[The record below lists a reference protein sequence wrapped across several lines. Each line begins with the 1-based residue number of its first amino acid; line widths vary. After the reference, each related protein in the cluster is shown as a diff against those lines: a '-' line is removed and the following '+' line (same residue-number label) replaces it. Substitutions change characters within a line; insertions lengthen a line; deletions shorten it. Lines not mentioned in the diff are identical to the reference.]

1 MHVRPD
7 NPLIV
12 QGDGKVLLET
22 KHKKYEEVRDFL
34 SRFAEIETSPEHLHT
49 YRIHPL
55 SLWNAAS
62 SGLKRDAI
70 IEGLRS
76 YSKFDVPPD
85 VLTRVGETMD
95 RYGLVKL
102 VTHPTDATL
111 LRLEFATA
119 FIAKTIGNLKSVQE
133 LLIPDGSRYFA
144 VQGGHRGIFK
154 QRLLNEGWPVEDLA
168 GFLPG
173 DPLPFELREN
183 MVGNGKPFV
192 IRDYQQA
199 SADRWFQEGQP
210 SGGHGVIVL
219 PCGAGKT
226 IVAIAAMQKVQQH
239 TLILATN
246 GAAVQQWVREILDK
260 TTLTPNDVGA
270 YTGDSK
276 EIRPVTVATYQILT
290 WRSSREKEFAHLHL
304 FRDRNWGMLVYDEVH
319 LLPAPVFGA
328 TADVQARRRLGLTA
342 TLVRED
348 GREGDVFSLVG
359 PRRYDMAW
367 QTLEERGFI
376 AEARCFEVRV
386 DFTKA
391 ARVRYENTREAEK
404 AHMASANPEKLPAL
418 ATLLKKHAEDNV
430 LVIGTYLDQLKQI
443 AALYRAPLIT
453 GETPGRERE
462 VLFQKFRDGTIKLLI
477 VSKVAN
483 FSIDLPDANVAIQVS
498 GSYGSRQE
506 EAQRLGRV
514 LRPKKNG
521 AWFYSIVTR
530 ETKEQEF
537 AMKRQLFLTEQGY
550 RYHIQEAG
558 QPAVTK

>member
-62 SGLKRDAI
+62 SGLKRDEI
-70 IEGLRS
+70 IDGLRGF
-76 YSKFDVPPD
+76 SKFDVPPD
-85 VLTRVGETMD
+85 VLARVSETMD

-102 VTHPTDATL
+102 VEHPSDPAL
-111 LRLEFATA
+111 LRLEFATSY
-119 FIAKTIGNLKSVQE
+119 IAKVVGGLKSVKDV
-133 LLIPDGSRYFA
+133 LIPDGTRYFA
-144 VQGGHRGIFK
+144 VTGGHRGVFK
-154 QRLLNEGWPVEDLA
+154 QRMLNEGWPVEDLA

-173 DPLPFELREN
+173 DPMPFELRET
-183 MVGNGKPFV
+183 MGNGKPFV
-192 IRDYQQA
+192 VRDYQRT
-199 SADRWFQEGQP
+199 SADRWFQEGRP

-226 IVAIAAMQKVQQH
+226 IVAIQAMQKVQQH

-260 TTLTPNDVGA
+260 TTLTKDDVGA
-270 YTGDSK
+270 YTGETK

-290 WRSSREKEFAHLHL
+290 WRASKEQEFAHLHL

-386 DFTKA
+386 DFKDAA
-391 ARVRYENTREAEK
+391 ARKKYED
-404 AHMASANPEKLPAL
+404 ASELNKTQVATANPQKLPAL
-418 ATLLKKHAEDNV
+418 DALLKKHAKDNV
-430 LVIGTYLDQLKQI
+430 LVIGTYLEQLIEI
-443 AALYRAPLIT
+443 ARRYNAALIT
-453 GETPGRERE
+453 GKTPARERE
-462 VLFQKFRDGTIKLLI
+462 LLFQKFRDGRLKLLI

-483 FSIDLPDANVAIQVS
+483 FSIDLPDANVAIQIS

-514 LRPKKNG
+514 LRPKKDG

-550 RYHIQEAG
+550 RYYIQEAG
-558 QPAVTK
+558 QPAVAT

>member
-173 DPLPFELREN
+173 DPLPFELRDN

>member
-133 LLIPDGSRYFA
+133 VLIPDGSRYFA

-173 DPLPFELREN
+173 DPLPFELRES

-260 TTLTPNDVGA
+260 TTLTPDDVGA

-276 EIRPVTVATYQILT
+276 QIRPVTVATYQILT

>member
-70 IEGLRS
+70 IDGLRS

-102 VTHPTDATL
+102 VTHPTDAAL

-119 FIAKTIGNLKSVQE
+119 FIAKTIGNLKSVQDM
-133 LLIPDGSRYFA
+133 LIPDGSRYFA

-173 DPLPFELREN
+173 DPLPFALREN

-260 TTLTPNDVGA
+260 TTLTTDDVGA

-376 AEARCFEVRV
+376 AEARCYEVRV

>member
-22 KHKKYEEVRDFL
+22 KHRSYEEVRDFL
-34 SRFAEIETSPEHLHT
+34 SRFAELETSPEHLHT

-62 SGLKRDAI
+62 SGMRKDEI
-70 IEGLRS
+70 VEGLRGW
-76 YSKFDVPPD
+76 SKFDVPPD
-85 VLTRVGETMD
+85 VLTRIGDTID

-102 VTHPTDATL
+102 VPHPEEPERL

-119 FIAKTIGNLKSVQE
+119 YVAKLVGKERTVQD
-133 LLIPDGSRYFA
+133 LLLDDGKRYFA
-144 VQGGHRGIFK
+144 IQAGHRGIFK
-154 QRLLNEGWPVEDLA
+154 QRMLQAGWPVEDLA

-173 DPLPFELREN
+173 DPLEVRLRER
-183 MVGNGKPFV
+183 MLANGKPFE
-192 IRDYQQA
+192 IRDYQWA
-199 SADRWFQEGQP
+199 SARRWYQDGKS
-210 SGGHGVIVL
+210 SGGNGVVVL

-226 IVAIAAMQKVQQH
+226 IVAIAAMSLVNQH

-246 GAAVQQWVREILDK
+246 AAAVSQWVREILDK
-260 TTLTPNDVGA
+260 THLTPDQVGA
-270 YTGDSK
+270 YTADRK

-290 WRSSREKEFAHLHL
+290 WRAARDQDFAHLHL
-304 FRDRNWGMLVYDEVH
+304 FEDHNWGLLIYDEVH

-328 TADVQARRRLGLTA
+328 TANLQGRRRLGLTA

-359 PRRYDMAW
+359 PKRFDMAW

-376 AEARCFEVRV
+376 AEAKCYEVRV
-386 DFTKA
+386 GFENGA
-391 ARVRYENTREAEK
+391 ALQYERAREGEKFRLAAVNPAKFRVLQ
-404 AHMASANPEKLPAL
+404 KLIDQ
-418 ATLLKKHAEDNV
+418 HRQDNV
-430 LVIGTYLDQLKQI
+430 LVIGTYLDQLHEI
-443 AALYRAPLIT
+443 ARRFKAPLIT
-453 GETPGRERE
+453 GDTPGAERE
-462 VLFQKFRDGTIKLLI
+462 ALFDQFRKGQIKLLV

-498 GSYGSRQE
+498 GSFGSRQE

-514 LRPKKNG
+514 LRPKESG
-521 AWFYSIVTR
+521 AFFYSVVTR
-530 ETKEQEF
+530 DSKEQEF

-550 RYHIQEAG
+550 RYYIQEAT
-558 QPAVTK
+558 A

>member
-1 MHVRPD
+1 M
-7 NPLIV
+7 
-12 QGDGKVLLET
+12 
-22 KHKKYEEVRDFL
+22 
-34 SRFAEIETSPEHLHT
+34 
-49 YRIHPL
+49 
-55 SLWNAAS
+55 
-62 SGLKRDAI
+62 
-70 IEGLRS
+70 
-76 YSKFDVPPD
+76 
-85 VLTRVGETMD
+85 
-95 RYGLVKL
+95 
-102 VTHPTDATL
+102 
-111 LRLEFATA
+111 
-119 FIAKTIGNLKSVQE
+119 
-133 LLIPDGSRYFA
+133 
-144 VQGGHRGIFK
+144 
-154 QRLLNEGWPVEDLA
+154 
-168 GFLPG
+168 
-173 DPLPFELREN
+173 
-183 MVGNGKPFV
+183 
-192 IRDYQQA
+192 
-199 SADRWFQEGQP
+199 
-210 SGGHGVIVL
+210 
-219 PCGAGKT
+219 
-226 IVAIAAMQKVQQH
+226 
-239 TLILATN
+239 
-246 GAAVQQWVREILDK
+246 
-260 TTLTPNDVGA
+260 
-270 YTGDSK
+270 
-276 EIRPVTVATYQILT
+276 ATYQILT

-391 ARVRYENTREAEK
+391 ARERYENTREAEK

-418 ATLLKKHAEDNV
+418 ATLLKKHTEDNV

-443 AALYRAPLIT
+443 AALYKAPLIT

-462 VLFQKFRDGTIKLLI
+462 VLFQKFREGTIKLLI

-530 ETKEQEF
+530 DTKEQEF

-558 QPAVTK
+558 QPAVSK